1 MASASLLFRKHVK
14 NEVVLPKTITPTSDV
29 SVAGI
34 NGRRECFPDDRPCVV
49 DETAQHLLVGFHRQ
63 RDIFMGRLDGK
74 CQDESREYT

>member
-14 NEVVLPKTITPTSDV
+14 NEVVLPRTIAPTSDV

-34 NGRRECFPDDRPCVV
+34 NGRRECFSVDRPHIVG
-49 DETAQHLLVGFHRQ
+49 ETAQHLLVGFHRQ

-74 CQDESREYT
+74 FQDESREST